1 MSLEL
6 AGQWTDTVEEICNLH
21 QGILCQARTSL
32 SNAIRIGE
40 LLTLSKGGLKHGE
53 WLPWVEKNLPFTI
66 MTVSRYVRIYEMRD
80 DPRLNNVLNLSDA
93 YSKALISSGND
104 NGNGNGAAQLHESN
118 FYSRSIRLTQSLMG
132 EINHEL
138 KDHPLETW
146 GRDKWISV
154 AAATEPV
161 AELHQRIKALLV

>member
-6 AGQWTDTVEEICNLH
+6 AQWADTVEEIRNLH

-53 WLPWVEKNLPFTI
+53 WLPWVEKNLPFSN

-104 NGNGNGAAQLHESN
+104 NGNGNGVAQLHESN

-161 AELHQRIKALLV
+161 AELHQRIKALLT